1 MMPFYDLSA
10 KQGQILVVRKPP
22 QLRDPGNS
30 VFPFSTRGQNRGI
43 DVFVLEKGEN
53 SLLLKTTQ
61 PNDKTLKNSK
71 KTFCVCHREKRK
83 IINAEKMEFSF

>member
-43 DVFVLEKGEN
+43 DVFVLEPLEKGERRKF
-53 SLLLKTTQ
+53 LTF
-61 PNDKTLKNSK
+61 KNYATK
-71 KTFCVCHREKRK
+71 
-83 IINAEKMEFSF
+83 